1 MPNLQIHKTVAA
13 NNCYLKMGIVNNFIP
28 KLIVLL
34 SKVLNILKDFN
45 LLLVFLAL
53 FLLFVLVINNSLIW
67 FCLSNHYPWTTLVSF
82 AHLLTSKLHCDFD
95 KPTKLLCFRGF
106 HIHMNPHQLQADLEY
121 SPCKLTFHQSHDPLL
136 IEDLCQVP
144 GLTQYLELLWQHVQV
159 MSVKQSLG

>member
-1 MPNLQIHKTVAA
+1 MIIQEAALSVHEVDHHQRCMPNLQIHKTVAA

-67 FCLSNHYPWTTLVSF
+67 FCLSNHYP
-82 AHLLTSKLHCDFD
+82 
-95 KPTKLLCFRGF
+95 
-106 HIHMNPHQLQADLEY
+106 
-121 SPCKLTFHQSHDPLL
+121 
-136 IEDLCQVP
+136 
-144 GLTQYLELLWQHVQV
+144 
-159 MSVKQSLG
+159 